1 METPFARSSP
11 AERTRR
17 HSLRVQAVSLV
28 GPATISAGAIWG
40 ILQPDRLTV
49 LHPVGQSFWWLVLEP
64 PLLVAV
70 VGALFA
76 RFVARPLIADLEALR
91 AASR

>member
-1 METPFARSSP
+1 MEAPFVHSSP
-11 AERTRR
+11 AERTRP
-17 HSLRVQAVSLV
+17 HALRVHAISLV

-40 ILQPDRLTV
+40 IMQPDRVTL

-64 PLLVAV
+64 PLLVAI

-91 AASR
+91 ASR